1 MNNSSNNFIKDTIL
15 KLLGAI
21 GSEKEIK
28 KYIEK
33 FSSPEQRFAVIKV
46 GGSVIENDLKNLISS
61 LIFLNQVGLKPVILH
76 GAGPMLS
83 AALEDQKIDF
93 SFIDGQRVTSSKVR
107 DVAHSVFSETNKKIV
122 QALEAQGATATSLI
136 SNIFECTQENSDLGY
151 VGAIQTINIKLINE
165 TLESDSIPVIAP
177 IGYQENEML
186 NINADIATV
195 ELVKSINPYKAIFLS
210 ETGGIFNKK
219 GQLIPTINL
228 ALEYDELMQEEWLHS
243 GMKLKLEQIKSLL
256 DYLPKT
262 ASVSITEPVNLPKEL
277 FTDSGSGT
285 LIKHGY
291 SVVQHELPNQE
302 TEKQFKNIIETS
314 FSGKLADDFFDNS
327 NNLKIFMTS
336 CKRATIA
343 ISNDFSIPYMDK
355 FGVIPE
361 AKGEGLGAG
370 IWHEMRK
377 VYPQV
382 FWRSRPNNPIN
393 SFYTSICEGC
403 QKQDEWHIFW
413 IGISDYGALK
423 DCIEYAINKP
433 KSVI

>member
-1 MNNSSNNFIKDTIL
+1 MSNSSNNFIKDTIL

-210 ETGGIFNKK
+210 ETGGIFNKN

>member
-1 MNNSSNNFIKDTIL
+1 MSNLSNNFIKDTIL

-83 AALEDQKIDF
+83 AALEDQNIDF

-314 FSGKLADDFFDNS
+314 FSGKLVDDFFDNS

-393 SFYTSICEGC
+393 IFYTSICEGC

>member
-1 MNNSSNNFIKDTIL
+1 MSNSSNNFIKDTIL

-210 ETGGIFNKK
+210 ETGGIFNKN

-262 ASVSITEPVNLPKEL
+262 ASVSITEPINLPKEL

-291 SVVQHELPNQE
+291 SVVQHELPNQD

-314 FSGKLADDFFDNS
+314 FSGKLVDDFFDNS